1 MEGSS
6 PAQQPSVQLGTHP
19 HASSDNPGTAAQ
31 LQFSP
36 RQAARPSLIATA
48 AIAKPAIGSS
58 HHQPQR
64 LFVTNP
70 ARTAAAKYAHSRFCI
85 PSPAVAPEPRRTP
98 KRCLAMPRAGISRML
113 LIVSPIPSNV
123 ESARCW
129 VIRSRTDPVA
139 TYGAS
144 MQKLMATAFWAL
156 PSAVSE
162 RVRAP
167 VNLQMTMTLAKPST
181 PDDRAQP
188 TSAMDPAAN
197 PATSPTAPSIVI
209 QPRLAHPGLAVG
221 KAAHDRK
228 SCGVRQRAEEGHSR
242 LQSSLGSNHRSNPM
256 ISASGH
262 DFDGLALA
270 GCAFGT

>member
-1 MEGSS
+1 M
-6 PAQQPSVQLGTHP
+6 
-19 HASSDNPGTAAQ
+19 
-31 LQFSP
+31 
-36 RQAARPSLIATA
+36 
-48 AIAKPAIGSS
+48 
-58 HHQPQR
+58 
-64 LFVTNP
+64 TNP

-144 MQKLMATAFWAL
+144 IQKLMATAFWAL

-197 PATSPTAPSIVI
+197 RATSTTVGTAARPTQGDRIETPTGGFPPPCDPMAPVLR
-209 QPRLAHPGLAVG
+209 PV
-221 KAAHDRK
+221 KAAP
-228 SCGVRQRAEEGHSR
+228 GNATP
-242 LQSSLGSNHRSNPM
+242 L
-256 ISASGH
+256 
-262 DFDGLALA
+262 
-270 GCAFGT
+270 

>member
-1 MEGSS
+1 MEGTS

-19 HASSDNPGTAAQ
+19 HASSDNPGMAAQ

-113 LIVSPIPSNV
+113 LIVSPIPSSV
-123 ESARCW
+123 ESAWCW
-129 VIRSRTDPVA
+129 VIRSRTDPIA
-139 TYGAS
+139 TYGARI
-144 MQKLMATAFWAL
+144 QKLIATAFCAR

-167 VNLQMTMTLAKPST
+167 VNLQMTITLAKPST

-188 TSAMDPAAN
+188 TSAIDPAAN
-197 PATSPTAPSIVI
+197 AATNPTAPSMVI
-209 QPRLAHPGLAVG
+209 QPRLAHASHLAHL
-221 KAAHDRK
+221 AARN
-228 SCGVRQRAEEGHSR
+228 QPTSR
-242 LQSSLGSNHRSNPM
+242 CTAARV
-256 ISASGH
+256 
-262 DFDGLALA
+262 
-270 GCAFGT
+270 

>member
-19 HASSDNPGTAAQ
+19 HASSDNHGTAEQVQ
-31 LQFSP
+31 LSP
-36 RQAARPSLIATA
+36 HQPAEPSLSATS

-144 MQKLMATAFWAL
+144 IQKLMATAFWAL

-181 PDDRAQP
+181 PDDRAQ
-188 TSAMDPAAN
+188 S
-197 PATSPTAPSIVI
+197 
-209 QPRLAHPGLAVG
+209 R
-221 KAAHDRK
+221 
-228 SCGVRQRAEEGHSR
+228 RQAKWVETV
-242 LQSSLGSNHRSNPM
+242 
-256 ISASGH
+256 
-262 DFDGLALA
+262 D
-270 GCAFGT
+270 